1 MICLISTPE
10 QSRLNNSQVN
20 GFTLLEVLIAMAV
33 LALALMALSGSMNQ
47 AIKNQIHH
55 KDTTLAHYVAM
66 YHLGDMKLE
75 EPFPDLGTTRGDIV
89 MLNREWRWT
98 QSVLKTTEE
107 NLRRIEVSVARK
119 EEPDYQLSKIIAF
132 AGNPEQSAS
141 QRGGQR
147 SNQDGTQRGGTQN
160 RRPATG
166 NNNGTRR

>member
-1 MICLISTPE
+1 MICQISTAEP
-10 QSRLNNSQVN
+10 SRFNHSCTD

-55 KDTTLAHYVAM
+55 KDSTLAHYVAM

-75 EPFPDLGTTRGDIV
+75 EPFPELGTTRGDIV

-132 AGNPEQSAS
+132 AGNPEQSAN

-147 SNQDGTQRGGTQN
+147 DNQGTQN

-166 NNNGTRR
+166 NRSGTRR